1 MGPPHARSALVRYPF
16 ITPASALVKRN
27 LISKR
32 VPPPRE
38 VCLGAK
44 SLYHAGVSLGE
55 EEFNFHKGFLFTKA
69 DPGVLK
75 GSRTKADLA

>member
-1 MGPPHARSALVRYPF
+1 M
-16 ITPASALVKRN
+16 VKRN
-27 LISKR
+27 FFLQMG
-32 VPPPRE
+32 PPPRE

>member
-1 MGPPHARSALVRYPF
+1 MG
-16 ITPASALVKRN
+16 
-27 LISKR
+27 
-32 VPPPRE
+32 PPPRE

-69 DPGVLK
+69 DPGVLM

>member
-1 MGPPHARSALVRYPF
+1 M
-16 ITPASALVKRN
+16 VKRN
-27 LISKR
+27 LISKWD
-32 VPPPRE
+32 PPHARCE

>member
-1 MGPPHARSALVRYPF
+1 M
-16 ITPASALVKRN
+16 VKRN
-27 LISKR
+27 FFLQMG
-32 VPPPRE
+32 PPPRE

-69 DPGVLK
+69 DPGVLM